1 MKKIII
7 LLCIGV
13 GMMASDALAQRKAGR
28 NAAAFLEVG
37 VGAREA
43 ALGSAVTTMAYDA
56 NMLFWNPAGTALAM
70 NQTMSAAF
78 SYNKW
83 LADINY
89 SAAAVSYNTGNTGT
103 VSFGVQMFG
112 LSDISANRQNG
123 YTDPILNE
131 LVTDDG
137 TSATYDYM
145 DLAFSGAYS
154 RYITENL
161 SLGATA
167 KFVSQR
173 IDDVSGTA
181 FAFDFGSIYHVGVK
195 DWTIGARL
203 NNLGSKLQFYNQ
215 KNPLPLT
222 FAVGT
227 SIYPVSNDNVRLMV
241 AVDAVK
247 PMDSEQL
254 VYSGAELSFY
264 DLIFLRGGYKI
275 NYSGNDDGGNSLR
288 DGINTSIEGISFG
301 GGIQHS
307 MNGYNIAID
316 YAFTQMDLLD
326 NTHRITLKIR
336 K

>member
-13 GMMASDALAQRKAGR
+13 GMMASDALAQKKAGR
-28 NAAAFLEVG
+28 TAAAFLEVG
-37 VGAREA
+37 VGAREV

-70 NQTMSAAF
+70 DQTMSASF

-83 LADINY
+83 LAGINY

-112 LSDISANRQNG
+112 LTDISANRQNG
-123 YTDPILNE
+123 YTDPFLIDLI
-131 LVTDDG
+131 TDDG
-137 TSATYDYM
+137 TSPTYDYL

-154 RYITENL
+154 KYITENL
-161 SLGATA
+161 ALGATA
-167 KFVSQR
+167 KFISQR

-181 FAFDFGSIYHVGVK
+181 FAFDFGSVYHVGVQ

-227 SIYPVSNDNVRLMV
+227 SIYPVSNDNVRLMI

-264 DLIFLRGGYKI
+264 DLIFLRGGYKL
-275 NYSGNDDGGNSLR
+275 NYSGKNDGGNSAR
-288 DGINTSIEGISFG
+288 DAINTSIEGISFG
-301 GGIQHS
+301 GGLQHS

>member
-1 MKKIII
+1 MKKIIL

-13 GMMASDALAQRKAGR
+13 GLMASDALAQRKAGR

-37 VGAREA
+37 VGAREV

-56 NMLFWNPAGTALAM
+56 NMLFWNPAGTALAQD
-70 NQTMSAAF
+70 QTLSASF

-83 LADINY
+83 IADINY

-112 LSDISANRQNG
+112 LSDIKANRQNG
-123 YTDPILNE
+123 YTDPFLSS
-131 LVTDDG
+131 LVTDPN
-137 TSATYDYM
+137 TSETYDYM
-145 DLAFSGAYS
+145 DLAFSAAYS
-154 RYITENL
+154 KYITENL

-167 KFVSQR
+167 KFVNQR

-203 NNLGSKLQFYNQ
+203 NNLGSKVQFYNQ

-222 FAVGT
+222 FAVGS
-227 SIYPVSNDNVRLMV
+227 SIYPVSNETMRRMV

-247 PMDSEQL
+247 PMDSQQL
-254 VYSGAELSFY
+254 VFGGAELSFY
-264 DLIFLRGGYKI
+264 DLVFLRGGYKY
-275 NYSGNDDGGNSLR
+275 NYSGNDDGGNSQR
-288 DGINTSIEGISFG
+288 TAINTSIEGLSFG

-307 MNGYNIAID
+307 MNGFNIAID
-316 YAFTQMDLLD
+316 YAYTQMDLLD